1 MIDIQLHEDQR
12 PDGDEIRRRAVSAGG
27 LPVVAVM
34 PLWVVGD
41 SERERWLADSI
52 AQDLAIHL
60 CRVGWV
66 RVIDYLAT
74 RSRPVSALNPLD
86 AAVRLGADFAITGS
100 IRKVGNE
107 TLVKLQVLC
116 IPAGAIVWADRFKLG
131 PEAESISDQDDIVSG
146 VCGRVADFIAVLG
159 QTLGP

>member
-74 RSRPVSALNPLD
+74 RSRPVSDRNPLD
-86 AAVRLGADFAITGS
+86 AAVRLGTDFAITRS

-107 TLVKLQVLC
+107 TLV
-116 IPAGAIVWADRFKLG
+116 
-131 PEAESISDQDDIVSG
+131 
-146 VCGRVADFIAVLG
+146 
-159 QTLGP
+159 